1 MWRSTSIFIQIS
13 ILFAI
18 AFASFLAVSLF
29 YVKVQP
35 GIESIKQYNIIVA
48 AIGKMRQYNA
58 SMEGIKSFLEEE
70 NFYEVPITEYMQE
83 RIAQEPAPHPG
94 SFSVSVIQDGNGI
107 FIALRT
113 MD

>member
-1 MWRSTSIFIQIS
+1 MEKHIYIYPNQYFICHCVC
-13 ILFAI
+13 
-18 AFASFLAVSLF
+18 SFLAVYFLC
-29 YVKVQP
+29 QGEP

-83 RIAQEPAPHPG
+83 RIAQ
-94 SFSVSVIQDGNGI
+94 
-107 FIALRT
+107 
-113 MD
+113 